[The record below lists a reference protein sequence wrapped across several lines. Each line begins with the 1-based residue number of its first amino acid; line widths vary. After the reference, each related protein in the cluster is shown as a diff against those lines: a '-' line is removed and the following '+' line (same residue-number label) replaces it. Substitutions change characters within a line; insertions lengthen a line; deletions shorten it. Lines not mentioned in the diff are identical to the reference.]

1 MFGPIDSSS
10 SSSCPCGN
18 CPNSSLS
25 ELEGRAVLAL
35 EEMTGP
41 EATTEELLRVTAVVT
56 YMLGLQHLL
65 DAAKVL
71 VQGALILNEKNEEI
85 QAQQFRDSMN

>member
-18 CPNSSLS
+18 CSNNSLS

-56 YMLGLQHLL
+56 YMLGLQNML